1 MLEQIPEP
9 IKRERRRDVIE
20 KGLDSPHFK
29 VAVARMELLLGEMEQ
44 ALARH
49 AWLAADAYTLADV
62 AYTPYLVR
70 LEHLGILGMID
81 KRPHTSDWFRRLK
94 ERPSFSEAI
103 VRWENEKYLALMTRA
118 GAEAWPRVR
127 AIVASV

>member
-29 VAVARMELLLGEMEQ
+29 VAVARMELLLTEMEQ
-44 ALARH
+44 ALSQH
-49 AWLAADAYTLADV
+49 AWLATGAYTLADA

-70 LEHLGILGMID
+70 LEHLDILGMID
-81 KRPHTSDWFRRLK
+81 ARPHVAGWYRRLK

-103 VRWENEKYLALMTRA
+103 VRWENEKYLTLMKSA
-118 GAEAWPRVR
+118 GEQAWPRVR
-127 AIVASV
+127 AVMQSL